1 MTPAAPWHPGDE
13 VLQAYVD
20 GTLPGVPA
28 GSVEAHLMACSDC
41 RATLREGVDP
51 DRLVRLRQQLDDRLD
66 GFERPWLERF
76 LIRVG
81 LDEAD
86 TRALLAAPSLRRAWW
101 LAVLAAAALGIVVA
115 RDAQNPDGYFLV
127 FAPLLPLVATAAAY
141 APVLDPA
148 FALVAATPYRTMR
161 LLLARSLAVGS
172 TSLLGVTA
180 AALALPAHD
189 VAAVGWLLPTI
200 ALTLLV
206 LSLAPRFGTGPAAT
220 GVAFGWVL
228 AAASLHHRGMDMTWM
243 SDTAS
248 QLAAALL
255 ATIALAVLAH
265 QWNRLDVRGTA

>member
-1 MTPAAPWHPGDE
+1 MTPAAPWHPSEE

-28 GSVEAHLMACSDC
+28 GSVEAHVMACADC
-41 RATLREGVDP
+41 RSTLREGVDP

-66 GFERPWLERF
+66 GFERPRLERF
-76 LIRVG
+76 LIRAG

-86 TRALLAAPSLRRAWW
+86 ARALLAAPSLRRAWW
-101 LAVLAAAALGIVVA
+101 LAVLAAALLGIVVA

-127 FAPLLPLVATAAAY
+127 FAPLLPLAATAAAY

-172 TSLLGVTA
+172 TSMLGVAA
-180 AALALPAHD
+180 AALALPDHD
-189 VAAVGWLLPTI
+189 VTAVVWLLPTI

-206 LSLAPRFGTGPAAT
+206 LSLAPRVGTGPAAG
-220 GVAFGWVL
+220 GVATGWVI
-228 AAASLHHRGMDMTWM
+228 AAASLHRRGVDMTWM
-243 SDTAS
+243 ADTVS
-248 QLAAALL
+248 QVAAGALAA
-255 ATIALAVLAH
+255 IALAVLAH